1 MMKNRYI
8 VAGGVVLLAL
18 ILIVLCV
25 AVATPAAAYEGERIT
40 TARQDAL
47 HEAADMLRAAGLT
60 DDDPAI
66 MALSAEWWAEQE
78 ALDIVAR
85 VVQGEAG
92 ACPWLHQVAVAAVV
106 VNRVHSP
113 YFPDTVRE
121 VVSAPNQY
129 TTLYLTGF
137 DKTTRQCYEAAKKAL
152 DGESGVPEDVIWQSE
167 YPWLG
172 SEIWWVSEVD
182 TGWYHSTTYFAK
194 GVWTE

>member
-106 VNRVHSP
+106 VNRVASP

-121 VVSAPNQY
+121 VVASPGQY
-129 TTLYLTGF
+129 TTLYLSGF
-137 DKTTRQCYEAAKKAL
+137 EQTTRQCYEAAKKAL
-152 DGESGVPEDVIWQSE
+152 DGESGVPEDVIWQAE
-167 YPWLG
+167 FVQG
-172 SEIWWVSEVD
+172 AEVWWQSDID
-182 TGWYHSTTYFAK
+182 TGWYRSTTYFCR
-194 GVWTE
+194 GVA